1 MLHRSYLCSI
11 ARPAIHSHPKNR
23 HAVPSP
29 RISEWTR
36 VDMTRSTLSRTHSV
50 TEAAAPTTVV
60 AAASP
65 CPQKRLHIRET
76 TRHFSM
82 PRVLLPLCARSSVS
96 SSLTRYIAIAPH
108 RICRQRRRRTYGR
121 AIRVSIDGGLGR
133 GGAAMQDHYL
143 GNGIPTGCVVLW

>member
-11 ARPAIHSHPKNR
+11 SRLAIHSHPKNR
-23 HAVPSP
+23 HAVANP

-65 CPQKRLHIRET
+65 CPLDKI
-76 TRHFSM
+76 
-82 PRVLLPLCARSSVS
+82 
-96 SSLTRYIAIAPH
+96 
-108 RICRQRRRRTYGR
+108 G
-121 AIRVSIDGGLGR
+121 SISD
-133 GGAAMQDHYL
+133 
-143 GNGIPTGCVVLW
+143 IPGV

>member
-65 CPQKRLHIRET
+65 CPLDKPLLISGDAARLQ
-76 TRHFSM
+76 SLSG
-82 PRVLLPLCARSSVS
+82 LLQNVAPDFGDVAVS
-96 SSLTRYIAIAPH
+96 
-108 RICRQRRRRTYGR
+108 
-121 AIRVSIDGGLGR
+121 
-133 GGAAMQDHYL
+133 
-143 GNGIPTGCVVLW
+143 

>member
-50 TEAAAPTTVV
+50 TEAAAPTTV
-60 AAASP
+60 S
-65 CPQKRLHIRET
+65 
-76 TRHFSM
+76 
-82 PRVLLPLCARSSVS
+82 RVLLSEGVGVSVFCD
-96 SSLTRYIAIAPH
+96 H
-108 RICRQRRRRTYGR
+108 R
-121 AIRVSIDGGLGR
+121 
-133 GGAAMQDHYL
+133 
-143 GNGIPTGCVVLW
+143 